1 MPLNTTCKISIII
14 PVYNAGQYL
23 SQCLDSLLKQ
33 TLREIEIICVNDGSS
48 DNSFEILK
56 HYKTKD
62 ERIII
67 INQNNQGQGSARNRA
82 IDISKGEYIAFVD
95 PDDWVEDNMFEYM
108 YQKAKENNCDVVYC
122 DYKVYFEE
130 TKKFFLDYTLKKILK
145 QNAKFSSKDI
155 KKYYLIGIPNYT
167 WNKIYKRQFILD
179 NNIRFSNYKMKEDN
193 LFSIKV
199 RLLSKNNY
207 YCAKSFY
214 NYRKYKR
221 TREYYLYSHIPIEK
235 LIKEIDN
242 LLKELNLKEKLSTQF
257 SNYIVLVCGAEYNN
271 LKKEQEEF
279 LLYLK
284 NKLLTKNQ
292 YKLFSDN
299 FYNKFNLKSIFSIR
313 DTINKEHKIITLFAI
328 KIKLRN
334 KSAIC

>member
-108 YQKAKENNCDVVYC
+108 
-122 DYKVYFEE
+122 
-130 TKKFFLDYTLKKILK
+130 L
-145 QNAKFSSKDI
+145 
-155 KKYYLIGIPNYT
+155 
-167 WNKIYKRQFILD
+167 
-179 NNIRFSNYKMKEDN
+179 
-193 LFSIKV
+193 
-199 RLLSKNNY
+199 
-207 YCAKSFY
+207 
-214 NYRKYKR
+214 
-221 TREYYLYSHIPIEK
+221 
-235 LIKEIDN
+235 
-242 LLKELNLKEKLSTQF
+242 LNLHQ
-257 SNYIVLVCGAEYNN
+257 
-271 LKKEQEEF
+271 
-279 LLYLK
+279 
-284 NKLLTKNQ
+284 
-292 YKLFSDN
+292 
-299 FYNKFNLKSIFSIR
+299 
-313 DTINKEHKIITLFAI
+313 
-328 KIKLRN
+328 
-334 KSAIC
+334 